1 MFWHSLHER
10 VYRAAEHCFTEA
22 RRSDPWIAGR
32 FVQEEREPTWLI
44 AERSLFDVRLRPCSA
59 VVLALALRAAV
70 RAQCGSPSERP
81 LRAEFVGDES
91 ASNSLCED
99 FVGFWAERLRCGPGA
114 AERDS
119 SASAAAFAAF
129 AAPPLR

>member
-1 MFWHSLHER
+1 MPRVTAGASEVSASRTPPVFWHSLHER

-44 AERSLFDVRLRPCSA
+44 AERSMFDVRPCSA

-70 RAQCGSPSERP
+70 RAQCGSPSERH
-81 LRAEFVGDES
+81 
-91 ASNSLCED
+91 
-99 FVGFWAERLRCGPGA
+99 WERNLWRVN
-114 AERDS
+114 
-119 SASAAAFAAF
+119 
-129 AAPPLR
+129 